1 VNGTRPLT
9 KGSHA
14 LAGLIGTGIQKSLT
28 PALHMREGTEQGFQY
43 HYELLDLDHIQ
54 GGAAALATTLQSA
67 EERGFVGVNI
77 THPCKQLVLPLLDE
91 LSEDAAALG
100 AVNTVVFDH
109 GRRLGHNTDWWGFAE
124 SFRRGLR
131 DVAMDAAVQL
141 GAGGA
146 GAAVAY
152 AMLKLGVA
160 SLEIFDIDR
169 ARMHA
174 LVAKMSQLF
183 PKQRIVA
190 ATSLVD
196 AMRTA
201 AGLVNAT
208 TMGMVKSPGL
218 PLPAELLEPRHWVA
232 EIVYFPLQTE
242 LLRRAQARGCRTLDG
257 GGMAIYQAVHAFR
270 LFTGITPDPQRMTR
284 HFDRM
289 ARVPLTSDASALI
302 T

>member
-1 VNGTRPLT
+1 VLV
-9 KGSHA
+9 
-14 LAGLIGTGIQKSLT
+14 GLIGAGIQKSLT
-28 PALHMREGTEQGFQY
+28 PALHMREGAEQGLDY
-43 HYELLDLDHIQ
+43 HYELLDLDYIQ
-54 GGAAALATTLQSA
+54 GGAAALAATLQGA
-67 EERGFVGVNI
+67 EARGFAGVNI
-77 THPCKQLVLPLLDE
+77 THPCKQTVQPLLDG

-100 AVNTVVFDH
+100 AVNTVVFQN
-109 GRRLGHNTDWWGFAE
+109 GRRFGHNTDWWGFAE

-131 DVAMDAAVQL
+131 DVSMDAAVLL

-152 AMLKLGVA
+152 AMLKLGVG
-160 SLEIFDIDR
+160 SLEIFDIDGS
-169 ARMHA
+169 RMQA
-174 LVAKMSQLF
+174 LVVKMSTLF
-183 PKQRIVA
+183 PRQRVVA
-190 ATSLVD
+190 ATSLPD

-201 AGLVNAT
+201 AGLVHAT
-208 TMGMVKSPGL
+208 TTGMAKSPGL

-270 LFTGITPDPQRMTR
+270 LFTGVAPDAQRMTR

-289 ARVPLTSDASALI
+289 ARTSLANSAPALI